1 MKYTFIRVLTLAAA
15 SLMAVGADASV
26 SRRDINDGWRFRQG
40 RAEIWYPA
48 TVPGTVHTDLM
59 ANEII
64 EDPFFRLNERAV
76 QWVDKEDW
84 MYETMLTPT
93 ADELSAQNQDLV
105 FYGLDTYAD
114 VYLNGSPILN
124 ADNMHRTWRVNIKD
138 KLKPGEN
145 KLEVYFHSP
154 IKIDLPKCDLYDYG
168 FNTGPDQSQN
178 GGIFDKLV
186 SIFARKAGYHYGWDW
201 GPRLVTS
208 GIWRPVVLETWN
220 GPKIDDVQVIQNE
233 VNGAKADLTLIA
245 EVLSDSDDNAKIEF
259 KADGE
264 SLASKEV
271 ALKKGLN
278 RIEVAA
284 QVKKPRL
291 WWPNGLGEP
300 YLYDFTTTV
309 TAAAG
314 SDNNSQ
320 EIGLRSIKLHNDKD
334 QYGHNLYF
342 EVNGKPVFMKGVDMV
357 PLDNFLPRI
366 TREKYEKHVLDAKNV
381 NMNMIRVWGGGV
393 YEDDYFYQLCDR
405 NGILVWQDF
414 MFACSTYPAD
424 EKFLTSIRHEA
435 VDNVRRLR
443 NHACIAL
450 WCGNNECQDVFYG
463 WGNRKKY
470 YEEKGVLPLLES
482 QFKAMYFKTLPEV
495 VKEYGGGTA
504 YRPSSPF
511 AFEDTPSD
519 GINGDDHYWGVWH
532 GRDSIGHYNVK
543 RARFFSEYGF
553 QSFPEF
559 ESVKLYAPQ
568 ERDWDINSEVM
579 MAHQRAGSYANNLI
593 REYMADE
600 FRVPDNFEDFLYVG
614 MILQGDAI
622 KTAMEA
628 HRRDMP
634 YCMGTLVWQHND
646 CWPVASWAGRD
657 YYGRWKAQQ
666 YFARKAYRDILVS
679 PLVKDDTLNVNIIS
693 DRRTAVRG
701 TLALKAMTL
710 DGKVIWQ
717 KNIKTTARPLESR
730 KIFASDIRPILGDYT
745 RGQVIFTTEFTTG
758 DAEPYTNIAYACR
771 QKYMD
776 YVKPRFSVKVEPA
789 DDGFDVTVG
798 TDVFARGVFLSID
811 GIDNFFSDNYFD
823 ILPGCERKIRVNTS
837 ISRDEFVK
845 QLKINSIGSTV

>member
-1 MKYTFIRVLTLAAA
+1 MKYTFIRILTLAAA
-15 SLMAVGADASV
+15 SLIAVGADASV
-26 SRRDINDGWRFRQG
+26 SCRDINDGWRFRQG
-40 RAEIWYPA
+40 RGEIWYPA

-84 MYETMLTPT
+84 MYETILTPT

-259 KADGE
+259 KADGK

-405 NGILVWQDF
+405 NGMLVWQDF

-519 GINGDDHYWGVWH
+519 EGINVALPYSVMGVVVL
-532 GRDSIGHYNVK
+532 IV
-543 RARFFSEYGF
+543 ALIFSR
-553 QSFPEF
+553 
-559 ESVKLYAPQ
+559 VKLPEITDGSSAGDYDAQ
-568 ERDWDINSEVM
+568 STGTVISKLLHNKRFVFGVSALFCYEISEISINSFFINYVTDGGWM
-579 MAHQRAGSYANNLI
+579 TSKTAAVVLSFGGLGLFMAARVTGSWIMSRIAAEKVLCFCAIMTVIASLIVTLDIGLMSRISLFACYAFEAIMFPTIFAISIRGLAGSSTKIASSFLMMSPLGGAVGTLLMGL
-593 REYMADE
+593 MADVTSMSTA
-600 FRVPDNFEDFLYVG
+600 FLVPCAGYIFVLLYSLTV
-614 MILQGDAI
+614 
-622 KTAMEA
+622 
-628 HRRDMP
+628 MP
-634 YCMGTLVWQHND
+634 
-646 CWPVASWAGRD
+646 
-657 YYGRWKAQQ
+657 
-666 YFARKAYRDILVS
+666 RKLH
-679 PLVKDDTLNVNIIS
+679 
-693 DRRTAVRG
+693 
-701 TLALKAMTL
+701 
-710 DGKVIWQ
+710 
-717 KNIKTTARPLESR
+717 
-730 KIFASDIRPILGDYT
+730 
-745 RGQVIFTTEFTTG
+745 
-758 DAEPYTNIAYACR
+758 
-771 QKYMD
+771 
-776 YVKPRFSVKVEPA
+776 
-789 DDGFDVTVG
+789 
-798 TDVFARGVFLSID
+798 
-811 GIDNFFSDNYFD
+811 
-823 ILPGCERKIRVNTS
+823 
-837 ISRDEFVK
+837 
-845 QLKINSIGSTV
+845 